1 LQEAQLN
8 DHRYKPDAN
17 DLVMQEQEKNM
28 RITVSYNVFFLFVIF
43 LFATLGQCL
52 AEDVSCPHCGMFQ
65 TEATHSWVII
75 EYDDGSR
82 SEVCSIYCAAID
94 LVINR
99 DRLVTT
105 ISVADYHTGKQ
116 INAYKAYWVIGG
128 DIPGVMTTNAKWAFA
143 KEEDA
148 LEFIKGHGGRS
159 AVFEEAIRAEFSDLY
174 EDLTARKRKTM
185 MQDLE
190 KTGRKN

>member
-1 LQEAQLN
+1 
-8 DHRYKPDAN
+8 
-17 DLVMQEQEKNM
+17 M
-28 RITVSYNVFFLFVIF
+28 RMKVSINLFFLLVIF
-43 LFATLGQCL
+43 LFSTYGQCL
-52 AEDVSCPHCGMFQ
+52 AEDVSCPHCGMYR

-82 SEVCSIYCAAID
+82 TEMCSIYCAAID

-99 DRLVTT
+99 DLLVTT
-105 ISVADYHTGKQ
+105 ISVADYLSGKQ

-128 DIPGVMTTNAKWAFA
+128 DLPGVMTTNAKWAFA

-148 LEFIKGHGGRS
+148 REFIKEHGGRS

-174 EDLTARKRKTM
+174 EDLTAGKRKTM
-185 MQDLE
+185 MQDIE
-190 KTGRKN
+190 KTGHKN